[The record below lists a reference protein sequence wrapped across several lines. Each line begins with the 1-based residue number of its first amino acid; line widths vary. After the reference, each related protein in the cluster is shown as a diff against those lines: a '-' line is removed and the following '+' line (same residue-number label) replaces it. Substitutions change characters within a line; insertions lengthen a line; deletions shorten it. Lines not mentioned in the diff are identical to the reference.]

1 MGNRINWQITI
12 GTMLLWFIH
21 LGMAAQG
28 MPLTNEAAKL
38 CQQKSYAAA
47 LKKADEAIHSDAE
60 SRDAYTWYVHGFVH
74 KEIFKEEELGNR
86 QSTHRRQ
93 AEESLLRAM
102 KCENA
107 TRHEDMIKLALKYL
121 ASTYYNDA
129 LQSSQVIAGEDES
142 VPRKLFADFR
152 RLMNIAVPE
161 TNFLDYEKELEKSL
175 GQHYFTLWQRDTEVG
190 KWRDLATK
198 RYASIVA
205 LDSTDS
211 DAYYNLAV
219 IDYNRA
225 VFMYRK
231 LGPDTDMFDAITL
244 QEEASG
250 LIRSKALVN
259 MEKAYALAPEK
270 GEIVRGIMMMHR
282 ALDHEKDVAYFKTEI
297 ERLINEGKIK
307 ADQPK

>member
-1 MGNRINWQITI
+1 MGNRIDWQTYI
-12 GTMLLWFIH
+12 GVMLLWFIQ

-74 KEIFKEEELGNR
+74 KEIYKEEELGNR
-86 QSTHRRQ
+86 QSTHRLQ
-93 AEESLLRAM
+93 AEESLMHAM
-102 KCENA
+102 KAENA
-107 TRHEDMIKLALKYL
+107 ARHEEMIKLALKYL

-129 LQSSQVIAGEDES
+129 LQSSQVISGNDES
-142 VPRKLFADFR
+142 VPRKLYTDFE
-152 RLMNIAVPE
+152 RLMNVAVPG
-161 TNFLDYEKELEKSL
+161 TDFLSYQKELEKSL
-175 GQHYFTLWQRDTEVG
+175 GQHYFSMWQRDTEVA
-190 KWRDLATK
+190 KWRELATK
-198 RYASIVA
+198 RYESIIA
-205 LDSTDS
+205 MDNTDS

-244 QEEASG
+244 QEEASA
-250 LIRSKALVN
+250 LIRTRALVN

-270 GEIVRGIMMMHR
+270 GEVVRGIMMMHR
-282 ALDHEKDVAYFKTEI
+282 ALDHEKDVAYFKSEI
-297 ERLINEGKIK
+297 ERLISEGKIK
-307 ADQPK
+307 ADQHK

>member
-1 MGNRINWQITI
+1 MGNRMNWRTYI
-12 GTMLLWFIH
+12 GVMLLWFIQF
-21 LGMAAQG
+21 GMAAQG

-38 CQQKSYAAA
+38 CQQKSYSAA
-47 LKKADEAIHSDAE
+47 LKKAEEAIHSDTE
-60 SRDAYTWYVHGFVH
+60 SKDAYTWYVHGFVH
-74 KEIFKEEELGNR
+74 KEIYKEEELGNR
-86 QSTHRRQ
+86 QSTHRKE
-93 AEESLLRAM
+93 AEVSLLRAM
-102 KCENA
+102 KSENA
-107 TRHEDMIKLALKYL
+107 ARHEEMIKLALKYL

-129 LQSSQVIAGEDES
+129 LQGSQVIPGDDES
-142 VPRKLFADFR
+142 VPRKLFAEFK
-152 RLMNIAVPE
+152 RLMQIAVPG
-161 TNFLDYEKELEKSL
+161 TDFLDYEKELEKSF
-175 GQHYFTLWQRDTEVG
+175 GQHYFAVWQRDTEVA
-190 KWRDLATK
+190 KWRDLASA
-198 RYASIVA
+198 RYQAIIA

-250 LIRSKALVN
+250 LIRTRALVN

-282 ALDHEKDVAYFKTEI
+282 ALDHEKDVAYFKSEI